1 MEVTEKIIE
10 KLKLLPKDKQV
21 EVLDYVEFLQK
32 KFEDKEREQW
42 EKFSLSSALHGLE
55 SEDSIYSV
63 EDLRVRYS

>member
-10 KLKLLPKDKQV
+10 KLQLLPKDKQI

-42 EKFSLSSALHGLE
+42 EEFSLSSALHGLE